1 MTFKATKIVIITEKV
16 ILDGVAR
23 IIEESGATGYTITAA
38 GGKGSRGMR
47 STDRPAVVDAFA
59 NVKLEVITTD
69 PDVAEKIVNAVTDTY
84 FTNYAGITYLEPV
97 EVLRPH
103 KF

>member
-16 ILDGVAR
+16 ILEGVTR
-23 IIEESGATGYTITAA
+23 IIEECGATGYTVTPA

-69 PDVAEKIVNAVTDTY
+69 PEVAERIANRVAETY

-97 EVLRPH
+97 EILRPH

>member
-16 ILDGVAR
+16 ILEGVTR
-23 IIEESGATGYTITAA
+23 IIEDCGATGYTVTPA

-69 PDVAEKIVNAVTDTY
+69 PDVAERIANQVAETY
-84 FTNYAGITYLEPV
+84 FTNYAGITYVVPV
-97 EVLRPH
+97 EILRPH

>member
-16 ILDGVAR
+16 ILEGVTR
-23 IIEESGATGYTITAA
+23 IIEDSGATGYTVTPA

-47 STDRPAVVDAFA
+47 STDRPGVVDAFA
-59 NVKLEVITTD
+59 NVKLEVITTN
-69 PDVAEKIVNAVTDTY
+69 PEVAERIANAVAETY

-97 EVLRPH
+97 EILRPH